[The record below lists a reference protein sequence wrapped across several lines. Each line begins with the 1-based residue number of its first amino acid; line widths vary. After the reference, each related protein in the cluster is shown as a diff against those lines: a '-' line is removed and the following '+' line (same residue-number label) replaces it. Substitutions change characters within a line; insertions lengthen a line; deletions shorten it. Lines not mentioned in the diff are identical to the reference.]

1 MPTFVFANKYAMSG
15 AADPANLLEVM
26 REVQRREAAEAAV

>member
-1 MPTFVFANKYAMSG
+1 VFANKYAMSG

-26 REVQRREAAEAAV
+26 REVQRREAASEPAGSR